1 MPEIVKILTDDHG
14 TITHLIT
21 LEDARVSMD
30 ELAQA
35 LTDGKD
41 YYVTLGE
48 DQRYPITLVAEDGH
62 FDPTIDDPDGVH
74 TIWDLPQEEDPEEAE
89 IEEMFDELNEMGEF
103 DDVGDQQEERRKQD
117 LEGLS

>member
-21 LEDARVSMD
+21 LDDARISMD

-35 LTDGKD
+35 LTSGKE

-48 DQRYPITLVAEDGH
+48 DQRYPVTLVAEDGH
-62 FDPTIDDPDGVH
+62 FDPTIDDPEGVH

-103 DDVGDQQEERRKQD
+103 DDVGDQHEDRRKQD